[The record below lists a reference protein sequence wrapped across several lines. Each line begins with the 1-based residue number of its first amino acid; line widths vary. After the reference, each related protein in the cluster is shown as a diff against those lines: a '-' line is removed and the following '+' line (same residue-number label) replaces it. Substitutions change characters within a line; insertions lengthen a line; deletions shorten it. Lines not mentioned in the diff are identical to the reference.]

1 MYTTNHVSDEFV
13 VTGLTRG
20 LFYQFKLEARNAYG
34 YSFFS
39 DILELRSALVPDQP
53 VAPSTDFVWAS
64 DEIRVSGGDDAT
76 GTTNI
81 YWSAP
86 DD

>member
-1 MYTTNHVSDEFV
+1 M
-13 VTGLTRG
+13 
-20 LFYQFKLEARNAYG
+20 
-34 YSFFS
+34 
-39 DILELRSALVPDQP
+39 PDQP